1 MLGSTRTSFLAGAA
15 SALIAAPALA
25 ATGDLKTIRV
35 GTLPSSGD
43 ANVIYAQDEGFLK
56 DLGLDAKIDYMNNGN
71 SIWDAVL
78 GGSLDV
84 GAGNI
89 GSLAVARARGIP
101 LRVIA
106 PGSAAT
112 KDVVS
117 NFVMIAKDSPMRIGA
132 DFNNK
137 TIAMTA
143 IKTAGEAVFRLWI
156 DKHGGDSKT
165 IRVIELPYPAMADA
179 VSGHRA
185 DAALVVDP
193 YAMIARST
201 TTLLPVNYFSVLPL
215 PVIITC
221 FVAAEKWLEYNADT
235 ARKFAAGMHRAALWA
250 NGHQADTHPLLA
262 KITKMDPALVSAMA
276 PTIFAT
282 SLDAAR
288 IQPVIDAMLAAG
300 FLDKHVDPKDMIW
313 T

>member
-15 SALIAAPALA
+15 SALVAAPALA
-25 ATGDLKTIRV
+25 ATSALKTVRV
-35 GTLPSSGD
+35 GTLPSGSD
-43 ANVIYAQDEGFLK
+43 ANVIYAQDNGFFK

-71 SIWDAVL
+71 VIWDAVL

-117 NFVMIAKDSPMRIGA
+117 NFVIVAKDSPIRSGA

-137 TIAMTA
+137 TVAMTA
-143 IKTAGEAVFRLWI
+143 IKTTGEAVFRMWI
-156 DKHGGDSKT
+156 DKTGGDSKT
-165 IRVIELPYPAMADA
+165 IRVIELPYPSMADA
-179 VSGHRA
+179 VAGRRA

-193 YAMIARST
+193 YAMMART
-201 TTLLPVNYFSVLPL
+201 TTTVLQVNYFAVLPL

-221 FVAAEKWLEYNADT
+221 FVASEKWLEANADT

-250 NGHQADTHPLLA
+250 NGHQAETHPLLA

-282 SLDAAR
+282 SLDAAK